1 VIADWAER
9 EKALD
14 PERSFIV
21 EAPAGSGKTGL
32 LAQRFLCLLGV
43 VERPETI
50 VAMTFTRKAAAEMRE
65 RIQQALADA
74 ERQEDFDEA
83 DDYQR
88 KTRQLAVRALARS
101 KQLGWDL
108 LADSP
113 QLQIQTIDS
122 LCAML
127 ARQMPVLSEFGDVG
141 QVVEDARDLYK
152 QAARNTLRTLTEG
165 GAQERELF
173 RRVALHFDNEMAR
186 LEQQVATMLQKREQ
200 WAGLPQSSED
210 PLVEDFSVLLQ
221 LAGAGLRDV
230 FRRAAK
236 VDFTEVA
243 RAARKALGTPESP
256 TDLLYSLDYRIEH
269 LLVDEFQDTSRAQY
283 DLVKALTEQWSDGDN
298 RSLFLVGDPMQSIY
312 RFREAEIALFLRCWE
327 AGRLGAVR
335 LERVNLSTN
344 FRSTPELIEWV
355 RATIGPTMLEEDP
368 RMGAVKFR
376 VSQANRK
383 ASGIQ
388 ARVVPLIEDT
398 DGEEEAAEIVR
409 VIRSAPKD
417 ASIGILV
424 RARAHVNAILPA
436 LRRADIAYKAIEID
450 ALKEQQHV
458 MDLLSLTRAVLH
470 VGDRVAWL
478 ACLRA
483 PWCGLTLADLAALA
497 ENEPDRTVLDLI
509 SDAAKVAA
517 LSADGRGRVVR
528 VQQVLSE
535 AVENVGRLPL
545 RDLVERAWLA
555 LGGPAVLNEENQRQD
570 VAEFLDLVGNRDEGG
585 VVRDFSLLNERLEM
599 FFARPF
605 VGECQVEVMTIHQA
619 KGLEFD
625 IVLIP
630 QAAKGTRPSDK
641 DLLVWTEEIDKDGS
655 TFLKIAAQP
664 RKGEPSAAY
673 ESIEEENK
681 KREEEETKRL
691 FYVACTRAKNELH
704 VFGSVKRKKDGSPA
718 KAGSHTFLGLV
729 WNSVQS
735 VFENALR
742 RRVPQQQSLYDAI
755 DVSAGT
761 LLNRL
766 PENWRMPKFE
776 MSVVWQPALQRAPAA
791 ARKIT
796 FEWVGDASRH
806 AGTVI
811 HEFLNRI
818 ASDGLEKWTAARIEA
833 TRPLIRGE
841 LLRLGVPATKEPDAS
856 NQVVRALANTLGST
870 RGQWLLKAHAE
881 ARSEYSV
888 GGKVQDR
895 LINGTVDRVFRD
907 EDGRF
912 WIVDFKNS
920 DHKGGKREE
929 FLQEEQRRYTP
940 QLETYA
946 TLLRRVTSGPI
957 MLGLYFPLLDAW
969 REWSFAAEVAADH
982 ETGE

>member
-14 PERSFIV
+14 PARSFIV

-32 LAQRFLCLLGV
+32 LAQRFLCLLSV

-65 RIQQALADA
+65 RIHQALADA
-74 ERQEDFDEA
+74 ESDEEFDEA
-83 DDYQR
+83 NDYEK
-88 KTRQLAVRALARS
+88 KTRELAQRALARS
-101 KQLGWDL
+101 KQLGWNL
-108 LADSP
+108 LADP
-113 QLQIQTIDS
+113 AQLQIQTIDS

-127 ARQMPVLSEFGDVG
+127 TRQMPVLSEFGDVG

-152 QAARNTLRTLTEG
+152 LAARDTLRTLTEG
-165 GAQERELF
+165 GAQDRDLF

-186 LEQQVATMLQKREQ
+186 LEEQVADMLQKREQ
-200 WAGLPQSSED
+200 WAGLPQSSDD
-210 PLVEDFSVLLQ
+210 PLVADFSVLLQ
-221 LAGAGLRDV
+221 LAVSALRHV
-230 FRRAAK
+230 FRRVAK

-335 LERVNLSTN
+335 LERVNLTTN

-355 RATIGPTMLEEDP
+355 KTTIGPTMPEEDP
-368 RMGAVKFR
+368 QTGAVKFR
-376 VSQANRK
+376 VSTANRR
-383 ASGIQ
+383 ASRVEP
-388 ARVVPLIEDT
+388 RVVPLIEDA
-398 DGEEEAAEIVR
+398 DGADEAAEIVR

-424 RARAHVNAILPA
+424 RARAHVVAILPA
-436 LRRADIAYKAIEID
+436 LRRADIPYKAIEIE
-450 ALKEQQHV
+450 ALREQQHV

-470 VGDRVAWL
+470 TGDRVAWL

-483 PWCGLTLADLAALA
+483 PWCGLTLGDLAVLA
-497 ENEPDRTVLDLI
+497 ENEPDRTILDLI
-509 SDAAKVAA
+509 SDPAKIAA

-528 VQQVLSE
+528 VHEVLSE
-535 AVENVGRLPL
+535 AVMNVGRFPL
-545 RDLVERAWLA
+545 RELVERTWLA
-555 LGGPAVLNEENQRQD
+555 LGGPAVLNEENKRQD
-570 VAEFLDLVGNRDEGG
+570 VAEFLDLVGSRDEGG
-585 VVRDFSLLNERLEM
+585 VIRDFSLLNERLEM
-599 FFARPF
+599 FFARPL
-605 VGECQVEVMTIHQA
+605 VGECKLEVMTIHQA

-630 QAAKGTRPSDK
+630 QAARGTRPSEK
-641 DLLVWTEEIDKDGS
+641 DLLVWTEETDQDGQ
-655 TFLKIAAQP
+655 TLLRIAAQP

-673 ESIEEENK
+673 EAIEAENKKKEEEEN
-681 KREEEETKRL
+681 KRL

-718 KAGSHTFLGLV
+718 KAGSNTFLGLV
-729 WNSVQS
+729 WSSVQGE
-735 VFENALR
+735 FESAAR
-742 RRVPQQQSLYDAI
+742 RRVPQQQSFLYDGI
-755 DVSAGT
+755 DTSAGT
-761 LLNRL
+761 QLNRL
-766 PENWRMPKFE
+766 PDSWRMPRFE
-776 MSVVWQPALQRAPAA
+776 MSVAWQPALQRAAA
-791 ARKIT
+791 GARKIT

-806 AGTVI
+806 AGTTI
-811 HEFLNRI
+811 HEILKRI
-818 ASDGLEKWTAARIEA
+818 AIDGLEKWSEARIEA
-833 TRPLIRGE
+833 TRPLIRAE
-841 LLRLGVPATKEPDAS
+841 LLRLGVPAVEEPQAG
-856 NQVVRALANTLGST
+856 NQVVRALANTLSST
-870 RGQWLLKAHAE
+870 RGRWLLSGHAE
-881 ARSEYSV
+881 ARSEYAV
-888 GGKVQDR
+888 GGRVQNKT
-895 LINGTVDRVFRD
+895 IAATVDRVFRD
-907 EDGRF
+907 EEGRF

-920 DHKGGKREE
+920 EHKGGKKED
-929 FLQEEQRRYTP
+929 FLREEQRRYAP

-946 TLLRRVTSGPI
+946 ALLRRVTTGPI
-957 MLGLYFPLLDAW
+957 MLGLYFPLLNEW
-969 REWSFAAEVAADH
+969 REWSFAAEVAADI
-982 ETGE
+982 